1 MMVAI
6 HAQTLIYRLLN
17 LMPSAQMR
25 ATLQCLLA
33 LFLRSQRPRPQHSQ
47 TQSAAALS
55 RCLNR
60 DGWPPGKAF
69 RAPRQSLKRLIANDC
84 KSYRGRRPIVY
95 AVVDLTGLEQT
106 GKYKE
111 LKGLVRRY
119 NGKPGVHV
127 ALLYLT
133 IGPFRCPWS
142 FRIDRAK
149 AQPSR
154 PNWP

>member
-17 LMPSAQMR
+17 LMPSALW

-60 DGWPPGKAF
+60 DG
-69 RAPRQSLKRLIANDC
+69 
-84 KSYRGRRPIVY
+84 
-95 AVVDLTGLEQT
+95 
-106 GKYKE
+106 
-111 LKGLVRRY
+111 
-119 NGKPGVHV
+119 
-127 ALLYLT
+127 
-133 IGPFRCPWS
+133 
-142 FRIDRAK
+142 
-149 AQPSR
+149 
-154 PNWP
+154 